1 MTTESPAFAGA
12 HLCLAQA
19 YWGKGLYLEVINE
32 FTAYGQLSGD
42 RNSLDFAAALA
53 KGYRSGGWNGALS
66 KALETRLSQRKT
78 SYVSRYEIATL
89 YASLGDKDRAFKW
102 LNAAY
107 SDRDIGLIR
116 LKTDFLLDPL
126 RSDPRLV
133 ELARKVGL
141 SH

>member
-1 MTTESPAFAGA
+1 
-12 HLCLAQA
+12 
-19 YWGKGLYLEVINE
+19 
-32 FTAYGQLSGD
+32 
-42 RNSLDFAAALA
+42 
-53 KGYRSGGWNGALS
+53 
-66 KALETRLSQRKT
+66 
-78 SYVSRYEIATL
+78 
-89 YASLGDKDRAFKW
+89 LGDKDRAFKW

>member
-1 MTTESPAFAGA
+1 VGTVHNTGRRYDDAIAVCKRLTTESPAFAGA

-78 SYVSRYEIATL
+78 SYVSR
-89 YASLGDKDRAFKW
+89 
-102 LNAAY
+102 
-107 SDRDIGLIR
+107 
-116 LKTDFLLDPL
+116 
-126 RSDPRLV
+126 
-133 ELARKVGL
+133 
-141 SH
+141 